1 MSFFIGK
8 MLCNQI
14 KMFSFCAKCEVLTN
28 AWVEK
33 EKLTWIGQLAI
44 FFEIMGKLMAHL
56 GNQGDEGDLETWQH
70 GLENL
75 AMWIWKLEL
84 GNFAMWIWKL
94 GKVDLANMDLETC
107 MVDLET
113 WQCGFGNLAIGP

>member
-1 MSFFIGK
+1 M
-8 MLCNQI
+8 
-14 KMFSFCAKCEVLTN
+14 
-28 AWVEK
+28 
-33 EKLTWIGQLAI
+33 IGQRRKNLHGLGNLQF

-75 AMWIWKLEL
+75 AMWVWKLEL

-113 WQCGFGNLAIGP
+113 WQFGLSKQELGKEKLPNTML